1 MEKID
6 QIIKLVREDVASV
19 TNAANAPGESGAYG
33 ENSPKEGPTAGYSRP
48 MFSLPLRRNGKLDK
62 RNPFIKKYKVL
73 LASLGLVK
81 NK

>member
-33 ENSPKEGPTAGYSRP
+33 ENSPEGYSRP